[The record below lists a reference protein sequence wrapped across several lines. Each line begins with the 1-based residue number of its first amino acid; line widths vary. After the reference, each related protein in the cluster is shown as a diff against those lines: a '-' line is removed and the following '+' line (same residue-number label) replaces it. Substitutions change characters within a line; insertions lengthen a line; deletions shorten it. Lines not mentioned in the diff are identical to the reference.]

1 MTKTNNLV
9 DLFFHNACRNYI
21 SIMKFSLLCLVLIQT
36 NILTSS
42 ENKAKKS
49 RFFFLENMSTYF
61 PYCALSNCIFFS
73 LGQCY
78 WSYCKL
84 LSSSLMLRRSFFVD
98 SWTPFNRFNSSGV
111 IHRKRHSKA
120 QFHLWRV
127 GVTDACKKWW
137 KVNA

>member
-1 MTKTNNLV
+1 
-9 DLFFHNACRNYI
+9 
-21 SIMKFSLLCLVLIQT
+21 MKFSLLCLVLIQT

-42 ENKAKKS
+42 ENKAKKVEFFS
-49 RFFFLENMSTYF
+49 RKYVYLFSILCSVHF
-61 PYCALSNCIFFS
+61 PIAFFFS

-111 IHRKRHSKA
+111 IHRKRHSKP

-127 GVTDACKKWW
+127 RGDRCLQ
-137 KVNA
+137 KVMKSQCIISYSKTRSGKLFYK

>member
-1 MTKTNNLV
+1 
-9 DLFFHNACRNYI
+9 
-21 SIMKFSLLCLVLIQT
+21 MKFSLLCLVLIQT

-49 RFFFLENMSTYF
+49 RFFFLENISAYF
-61 PYCALSNCIFFS
+61 PYCTLSNCIFFS

-111 IHRKRHSKA
+111 IHRKRHSKP

-127 GVTDACKKWW
+127 RGDRCLQ
-137 KVNA
+137 KVMKSQCIISYSKTRVRNLFYK

>member
-1 MTKTNNLV
+1 
-9 DLFFHNACRNYI
+9 
-21 SIMKFSLLCLVLIQT
+21 MKFSLLCLVLIQT

-42 ENKAKKS
+42 ENKAKKVDFFS
-49 RFFFLENMSTYF
+49 RKYVYLFSILCTFQLH
-61 PYCALSNCIFFS
+61 FFS

-111 IHRKRHSKA
+111 IHRKRHSKP
-120 QFHLWRV
+120 QFHIWRV
-127 GVTDACKKWW
+127 RGDRCLQ
-137 KVNA
+137 KVMKSQCIISYSKTRIRKLFYK